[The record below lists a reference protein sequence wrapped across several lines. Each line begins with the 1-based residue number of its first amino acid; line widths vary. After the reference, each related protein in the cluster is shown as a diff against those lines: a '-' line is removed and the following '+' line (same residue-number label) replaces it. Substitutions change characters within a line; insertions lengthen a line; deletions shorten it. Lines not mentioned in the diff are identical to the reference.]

1 MDKYIKCIILAL
13 SLTNTAC
20 HTNTDEF
27 QLQIGDLLFQD
38 LDSSPLCDA
47 IELVT
52 PGYKNANL
60 SHIGIVVEVVNPY
73 CTNNP
78 DYNYKNHIKILEA
91 IPNKVKTTRL
101 DSFLSRSLDY
111 NKNPKVIVGRL
122 KPEYQ
127 HTIKDAISFLISKKN
142 KKYDN
147 AFLMNNDAY
156 YCSELIFNAFEKH
169 KIFKIQPMTFLDP
182 KNNKTLKIWEDYYQ
196 DLKIKIP
203 EGEPGLN
210 PGNMSLS
217 KKIDIIHYY
226 GIPSGMEE

>member
-1 MDKYIKCIILAL
+1 MRCVILIL
-13 SLTNTAC
+13 LLFNISCYNN
-20 HTNTDEF
+20 HEDSF

-52 PGYKNANL
+52 PGHKNANL
-60 SHIGIVVEVVNPY
+60 SHIGIVVEVGNPY

-78 DYNYKNHIKILEA
+78 DYNCEDHIRILEA

-101 DSFLSRSLDY
+101 DSFLYSSVDK
-111 NKNPKVIVGRL
+111 NNNPKVIVGRL
-122 KPEYQ
+122 KSEYKN
-127 HTIKDAISFLISKKN
+127 TIEDAISFLTSKKG

-147 AFLMNNDAY
+147 KFLMNNDSY
-156 YCSELIFNAFEKH
+156 YCSELIYEAFKRDS
-169 KIFKIQPMTFLDP
+169 IFEIKPMNFLDP
-182 KNNKTLKIWEDYYQ
+182 INNKPLKIWQDYYAS
-196 DLKIKIP
+196 LEIP
-203 EGEPGLN
+203 IPQGEPGLN

-226 GIPSGMEE
+226 GMPSGMK